1 MNFAYLMNCFTP
13 LDYQTRIAKY
23 FSNTSYT
30 SLLIWLDVGCGKT
43 FTSILCAIEGLKKK
57 QYNKILILC
66 PKAVIDEFKRTVD
79 KTCECYNV
87 DSKLFKIVLFN
98 SWSSATKVKKY
109 ITENTL
115 YIIDELHLFM
125 RSVIKA
131 NIDKINLKNNHGN
144 CLKIF
149 NLISLLKHKRV
160 IGLTGTPSAKYPFEL
175 IPFFN
180 LNGCEFPTN
189 IDEFNK
195 LYLLDGTLINTNTLR
210 KSLRGMVCRIKNEII
225 NTSPLKCV
233 YVEMSYPQYH
243 QYVEDYKQELQE
255 SSHAPYVNPFGIKYG
270 SISTFHTKTFGDCV
284 YWDERIVMKGFNK
297 NNCEPDSEHCPKLI
311 KMLNDTKNV
320 NGLCV
325 FYFKYTNIH
334 GIKGMERVMNNNG
347 IHKYDNSKKYGTQHE
362 TQNAPTYAI
371 FSGKESSIERDRIKH
386 IFNSFENRHGDIIK
400 YLLLSPAGSTGISLK
415 NVLFLGIGT
424 VDFDYSNIRQIMG
437 RVERIGSHR
446 DLNVKNV
453 DKRIYVMRKNN
464 KYFNEFRKELLEL
477 FTRTSEG
484 ITEIC
489 PTIENIILHDA
500 YADDKINEQFRELL
514 SKCSNV

>member
-1 MNFAYLMNCFTP
+1 M
-13 LDYQTRIAKY
+13 
-23 FSNTSYT
+23 
-30 SLLIWLDVGCGKT
+30 
-43 FTSILCAIEGLKKK
+43 
-57 QYNKILILC
+57 
-66 PKAVIDEFKRTVD
+66 
-79 KTCECYNV
+79 
-87 DSKLFKIVLFN
+87 
-98 SWSSATKVKKY
+98 
-109 ITENTL
+109 
-115 YIIDELHLFM
+115 
-125 RSVIKA
+125 
-131 NIDKINLKNNHGN
+131 
-144 CLKIF
+144 
-149 NLISLLKHKRV
+149 
-160 IGLTGTPSAKYPFEL
+160 
-175 IPFFN
+175 PFFN

-225 NTSPLKCV
+225 NASPLKCV

-334 GIKGMERVMNNNG
+334 GIEGMERVMNNNG

>member
-1 MNFAYLMNCFTP
+1 MNFVYLMNCFTP

-57 QYNKILILC
+57 QYNNVLILC

-125 RSVIKA
+125 RSVIKS

-180 LNGCEFPTN
+180 LNGCEFPMN

-195 LYLLDGTLINTNTLR
+195 LYILDGTLINTNTLR
-210 KSLRGMVCRIKNEII
+210 KLLRGMVCRIKNEII

-270 SISTFHTKTFGDCV
+270 SVSTFHTKTFGDCV

-297 NNCEPDSEHCPKLI
+297 NNCAPDSEHCPKLI
-311 KMLNDTKNV
+311 KMLNDTKNI

-334 GIKGMERVMNNNG
+334 GIEGMERVMNNNG
-347 IHKYDNSKKYGTQHE
+347 IHKYDNSKKSGTQSE
-362 TQNAPTYAI
+362 MSTYAI

-400 YLLLSPAGSTGISLK
+400 YLLLSPAGSTGITLK

-424 VDFDYSNIRQIMG
+424 IDFDYSNIRQIMG
-437 RVERIGSHR
+437 RVERIGSHN
-446 DLNVKNV
+446 DLDVKNV